1 MQLSCLVR
9 SCKMTVIWG
18 SITKHL
24 DFIYLST
31 SFTCNSAY
39 QYSINIHKHPCGVIS
54 GPCFVQKSWFR
65 TAQAIQNSRKM
76 CSKNQWIFDV
86 KVLKTCV
93 LAHSVCICWLSGFVS
108 WAWRTHN
115 SLVKTNVLRRRVFFA
130 SPATG
135 FCFGGVFFSVL
146 SERIFVQSFA
156 CSSEQVSVTRQPSPL
171 PLPDVY

>member
-1 MQLSCLVR
+1 MKLYLFAPTWLSNGGPTLY
-9 SCKMTVIWG
+9 
-18 SITKHL
+18 KHG
-24 DFIYLST
+24 FGYRKSPPQ
-31 SFTCNSAY
+31 S
-39 QYSINIHKHPCGVIS
+39 QIHKHPCGVIS

-76 CSKNQWIFDV
+76 CSKNQWISDV

-115 SLVKTNVLRRRVFFA
+115 SLVKTNVLRRHVFFA